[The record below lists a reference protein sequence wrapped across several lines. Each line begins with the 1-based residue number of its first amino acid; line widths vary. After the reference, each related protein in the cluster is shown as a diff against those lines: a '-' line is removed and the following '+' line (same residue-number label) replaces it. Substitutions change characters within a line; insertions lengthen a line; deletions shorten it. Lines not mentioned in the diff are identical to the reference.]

1 MMPNRI
7 KHTGFSLL
15 LLVVSCICLLIG
27 CQSDQLDQTNANKEE
42 NTNDIPNKIMPLGA
56 SRVQGLTPLF
66 ESYRFELWKDLIDG
80 GWDFDY
86 IGTETET
93 GSYPNY
99 ENLSFDP
106 DHQGKMS
113 WTSEKIFEELESI
126 LHETGYPDIV
136 LFSSPGGNDILDGL
150 PYENVIENIN
160 DIIDLFQ
167 DRNPN
172 IVILIEQLAPGK
184 TSFMTPELTLI
195 FDQAVLDV
203 ETIAQEQ
210 TDENSLVI
218 PVNMF
223 EGFVDSYLADDIHY
237 NTEGA
242 EFIAQRYYEVLENV
256 LE

>member
-1 MMPNRI
+1 MMLNRT
-7 KHTGFSLL
+7 KHTVFSLF

-27 CQSDQLDQTNANKEE
+27 CQSDELDQINANNEE

>member
-1 MMPNRI
+1 MLNRI
-7 KHTGFSLL
+7 KQTGFSLL

-27 CQSDQLDQTNANKEE
+27 CQSDQLDQINANKEE

-167 DRNPN
+167 DRNPD

-195 FDQAVLDV
+195 FDKAVLDV

>member
-1 MMPNRI
+1 MLNRI
-7 KHTGFSLL
+7 KQTGFSLL

-27 CQSDQLDQTNANKEE
+27 CQSDQLDQINANKEE

-195 FDQAVLDV
+195 FDKAVLDV

-223 EGFVDSYLADDIHY
+223 EGFADRYLADDIHY

>member
-1 MMPNRI
+1 MMLNCI
-7 KHTGFSLL
+7 KQTGFSLL

-27 CQSDQLDQTNANKEE
+27 CQSDQLDQINANKEE

-160 DIIDLFQ
+160 DIIDFFQ
-167 DRNPN
+167 DRNPD

-195 FDQAVLDV
+195 FDKAVLDV

-210 TDENSLVI
+210 THENSLVI

-223 EGFVDSYLADDIHY
+223 EGFADRYLADDIHY

-242 EFIAQRYYEVLENV
+242 EFIAQRYYEVLENI

>member
-1 MMPNRI
+1 MLNRI
-7 KHTGFSLL
+7 KQTGFSLL

-27 CQSDQLDQTNANKEE
+27 CQSDQLDQINANKEE

-167 DRNPN
+167 DRNPD

-195 FDQAVLDV
+195 FDKAVLDV

-223 EGFVDSYLADDIHY
+223 EGFADRYLADDIHY